1 MELLNQLDGFDDL
14 GRVKIIMAT
23 NRSRLRRSSFGAV
36 KNIRRIVTAGLVA
49 SEILEVQVD
58 QVAYKGH
65 EVGSPRVSGAVVFI
79 CQVLTLWI
87 LPCYDLGDWTER
99 SRFHSQT
106 SRPGLRC

>member
-1 MELLNQLDGFDDL
+1 
-14 GRVKIIMAT
+14 
-23 NRSRLRRSSFGAV
+23 V